1 MKILSDNKQL
11 LKTVDAETLL
21 ATPLKPIRFV
31 VDQLIP
37 QGLHILAG
45 SPKIGKSWLM
55 LQLCLQVSKGEPLW
69 EYDTNKCDVL
79 YLCLED
85 TYNRVQNRMFHIS
98 DEASSNLHFA
108 IAAKLIDNG
117 LKEQI
122 ENFISLHPDTGL
134 VVIDTF
140 QRIRGMSF
148 NTNAYAND
156 YCDTALLKSI
166 ADKHGIALIVV
177 HHLRKNTADD
187 PVMMISGSTGISGGV
202 DCNYVLVRDKRS
214 VDTAKLV
221 VSGRD
226 TEYQEIT
233 IKFEHC
239 TWQFISC
246 EKSEDIAKRETPAI
260 IFQLVEFMKIQS
272 DWIGNATELLTAMGN
287 SDTPYNTVTKL
298 INQFHNSVLA
308 ENCIT
313 YAYRRDGGKR
323 YISLKYKADCDSYD
337 SNDSYIPIEKQLS
350 QPSQLSPKDIEDIAQ
365 SENIL
370 LETEKECK
378 SKILCDENCRNLTK
392 HSASPRQGTQDFACK
407 V

>member
-1 MKILSDNKQL
+1 MRTLSEKKQL

-21 ATPLKPIRFV
+21 ATPLAPIRFI
-31 VDQLIP
+31 VDKLIP

-45 SPKIGKSWLM
+45 SPKIGKSWLV
-55 LQLCLQVSKGEPLW
+55 LNLCLQGSIGESLW

-85 TYNRVQNRMFHIS
+85 TYNRIQNRMFQIS
-98 DEASSNLHFA
+98 DEAPDNLHFA

-117 LKEQI
+117 LREQI
-122 ENFISLHPDTGL
+122 ENFIKLHPDTGL

-140 QRIRGMSF
+140 QRIRGM
-148 NTNAYAND
+148 NLNANAYAND

-202 DCNYVLVRDKRS
+202 DCNYVLVKDKRS
-214 VDTAKLV
+214 ADTAKLI

-233 IKFEHC
+233 LKFENC
-239 TWQFISC
+239 LWQFVSC
-246 EKSEDIAKRETPAI
+246 EKAEDIVKREIPTI
-260 IFQLVEFMKIQS
+260 IYQLVEFMKKQIE
-272 DWIGNATELLTAMGN
+272 WIGNATELLIVMGN
-287 SDTPYNTVTKL
+287 EDTPYNTVTKL
-298 INQFHNSVLA
+298 INQFHNTVLA
-308 ENCIT
+308 ENGIT

-323 YISLKYKADCDSYD
+323 YVSLKYKADCDSYD
-337 SNDSYIPIEKQLS
+337 SNDSYIPTQKELS
-350 QPSQLSPKDIEDIAQ
+350 QPSPQG
-365 SENIL
+365 
-370 LETEKECK
+370 TEKECK
-378 SKILCDENCRNLTK
+378 SIVLCDENCKNLAK